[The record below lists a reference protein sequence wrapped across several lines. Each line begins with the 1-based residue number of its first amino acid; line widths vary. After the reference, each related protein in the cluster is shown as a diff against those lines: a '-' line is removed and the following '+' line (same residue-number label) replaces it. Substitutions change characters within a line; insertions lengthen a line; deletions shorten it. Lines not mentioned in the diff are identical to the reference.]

1 MPVDKSGHVKNKM
14 CDSGDSV
21 IIEISA
27 WNMDLKGQTD
37 KMLESPPSFSNR

>member
-1 MPVDKSGHVKNKM
+1 MDKSGHVKNEM
-14 CDSGDSV
+14 CDSSESV

-37 KMLESPPSFSNR
+37 KILESPPSFSKR